1 MPLWSKTS
9 RWRERIRV
17 GQEVE
22 VRQTASHAYRPKW
35 YRAEVIAVRR
45 ESDIAPLEI
54 TGGAELELIGE
65 DAKSP
70 LKLLQR
76 KRQVLVRVPQERNNC
91 TTPVPEKL
99 RQENGLPVVHPPFI
113 RSVQFFGS
121 VFRGQRLEPNPF
133 FCCVYLNRWVDL
145 YGEEICEANT
155 HINFKKQSDAPATV
169 TYAMDSQRKQPVE
182 VMKSFNNLHGSGF
195 VRESLRGVPPA
206 PGSVGLHNLGNS
218 CYMNSIL
225 QCVNHIVPIT
235 QYFLKGEYVK
245 HVNKNNPLGSGGR
258 VGTCI

>member
-1 MPLWSKTS
+1 MHDTCTRKAKA
-9 RWRERIRV
+9 
-17 GQEVE
+17 G
-22 VRQTASHAYRPKW
+22 KW
-35 YRAEVIAVRR
+35 FACG
-45 ESDIAPLEI
+45 AP
-54 TGGAELELIGE
+54 
-65 DAKSP
+65 SFY
-70 LKLLQR
+70 
-76 KRQVLVRVPQERNNC
+76 QV
-91 TTPVPEKL
+91 
-99 RQENGLPVVHPPFI
+99 
-113 RSVQFFGS
+113 SS
-121 VFRGQRLEPNPF
+121 VFRGQQLLLLLLEPNPL

-225 QCVNHIVPIT
+225 QCVNHISPIT